1 MIGISMD
8 KAPEKGYLLAYFRD
22 ALVFEPYTVENGR
35 LVFPGYELYQEA
47 VPKECH
53 LFDRNTEYRM
63 ILREARRDR
72 VEVILTR
79 QEEESMDPEL
89 LYEEDVLVRG
99 EYAGKRGLPERL
111 RIVNR
116 YTYTEHDTLVLK
128 NYRIAC

>member
-1 MIGISMD
+1 MIGISID
-8 KAPEKGYLLAYFRD
+8 KAPVKGYLLAYFRD

-35 LVFPGYELYQEA
+35 LVFPGCECYQET
-47 VPKECH
+47 VPTECH

-89 LYEEDVLVRG
+89 LYEEDVLVRD

-116 YTYTEHDTLVLK
+116 YTYTEHDTLALK